1 MNIVGLPPANCGLTI
16 KALPTGSMVA
26 AAECALGDL
35 KATVHENIAYPHRR
49 GRNNGRH
56 DPGDDGAHK

>member
-1 MNIVGLPPANCGLTI
+1 MYFLRRLIIAP
-16 KALPTGSMVA
+16 